1 MKWGV
6 IARLMGSHLFFLFL
20 ANQKGGGECAPMDF
34 WFSPGL
40 GSGVLIVTPRRG
52 LVRLIEP
59 SGFSY
64 FILLLT
70 YSVNVSLIYR

>member
-6 IARLMGSHLFFLFL
+6 IARLMGSHFFFL
-20 ANQKGGGECAPMDF
+20 ANQKGVGECAPMDF

-40 GSGVLIVTPRRG
+40 GFDVLIVTPKRG
-52 LVRLIEP
+52 LLRLVEP

-64 FILLLT
+64 SILLLT
-70 YSVNVSLIYR
+70 YLVMNVSLIYR